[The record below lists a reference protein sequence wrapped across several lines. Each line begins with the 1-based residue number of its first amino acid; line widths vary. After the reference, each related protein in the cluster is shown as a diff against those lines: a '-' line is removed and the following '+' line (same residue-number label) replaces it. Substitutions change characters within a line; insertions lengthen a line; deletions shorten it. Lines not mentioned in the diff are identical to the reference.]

1 MNRSTARAGALA
13 AGLVAPIGFEPSL
26 MPRTA
31 VQQGIVSGLS
41 ASATLGA
48 VALGQAA
55 TAAGA
60 RRWAERAGRDPS
72 TRGAHTAANLA
83 ALGAGIA
90 AQYLLEQRDEEPMRR
105 AIGRTAAY
113 ELSLG
118 AGSALAVNAFG
129 ALVARGDRRTRAIV
143 PGLLTIG
150 AAAAL
155 APVVRRR
162 AQARLGGG
170 PAVIPSLASAGAV
183 AAGVQ
188 VVAAAEKGLSRA
200 VGRSLAAVLPGPP
213 ALWTWS
219 GRAAATAITAG
230 LVTRALNGVY
240 EKIES
245 GAEQAEAGLGEPPND
260 AYVSGGI
267 VSAVPFATLSR
278 EGRRHVISRTRA
290 QFIERVMGEVAVAE
304 PVRVYVGLES
314 APTMQQ
320 RVALAL
326 DEVERLGALDRSL
339 LVLVSPTGTGYVNY
353 AAVEAA
359 EYLALGDVATVTM
372 QYSLR
377 PSFLSLDRVDEG
389 REQNRALWTA
399 LHERIQARPESQRPR
414 VVMFGESLGAHTS
427 QDTVLHQGTQGL
439 RELGVQ
445 RALWI
450 GSPAGSGWRT
460 EVQSSSATRETRDL
474 VGEFDS
480 FEDYLALPE
489 EQRAELR
496 YVMITHDEDGVPKFG
511 PPLAVQAPAW
521 LRDQRPAGIPQTMR
535 WAPFTTFLQVF
546 VDMLNGSNVT
556 PGTFAALGHDYRADL
571 LDFISVVYDLPAT
584 PAQMQSLNRALP
596 LFEKQ
601 LFDYI
606 DGTAAAAEHVAD
618 GASPVGEGTIQAGP
632 R

>member
-1 MNRSTARAGALA
+1 MTTSTAHAGALA

-31 VQQGIVSGLS
+31 VQQGLVTGLS
-41 ASATLGA
+41 ASMTLGA
-48 VALGQAA
+48 VALGQAV
-55 TAAGA
+55 TDAGA
-60 RRWAERAGRDPS
+60 RRIAVRVGADPQGS
-72 TRGAHTAANLA
+72 HGAHAAANA
-83 ALGAGIA
+83 VALGVGIA
-90 AQYLLEQRDEEPMRR
+90 AQHLLKQRAEEPMRR

-118 AGSALAVNAFG
+118 AGSALAVSAMG
-129 ALVARGDRRTRAIV
+129 ALTARGDRSTRTIV
-143 PGLLTIG
+143 PAILTAG
-150 AAAAL
+150 AAVAL
-155 APVVRRR
+155 TPVVRQR
-162 AQARLGGG
+162 ASTRLAGG
-170 PAVIPSLASAGAV
+170 PAVAPSLAAAGAV

-200 VGRSLAAVLPGPP
+200 VGRGLAAALPGPP
-213 ALWTWS
+213 ALWTWT
-219 GRAAATAITAG
+219 GRAAAAAATAG
-230 LVTRALNGVY
+230 LATRALNGVY

-245 GAEQAEAGLGEPPND
+245 GAERAEAGLGEAPGD
-260 AYVSGGI
+260 AYVSGGV

-278 EGRRHVISRTRA
+278 EGRRHVVSRTRA
-290 QFIERVMGEVAVAE
+290 QFIERVMGEVALAE

-314 APTMQQ
+314 APTMAE

-339 LVLVSPTGTGYVNY
+339 LLLVSPTGTGYVNY
-353 AAVEAA
+353 AAVEAV

-399 LHERIQARPESQRPR
+399 LRDRIDALPADERPR

-439 RELGVQ
+439 RDLGVE

-460 EVQSSSATRETRDL
+460 EILSSRATRETREL
-474 VGEFDS
+474 VAEFDS
-480 FEDYLALPE
+480 FADYLALPE
-489 EQRAELR
+489 ARRAALR

-511 PPLAVQAPAW
+511 PPLAVQAPQW
-521 LRDQRPAGIPQTMR
+521 LRDQRPPGIPQTMR

-571 LDFISVVYDLPAT
+571 LDFVSAVYDLPAT
-584 PAQMQSLNRALP
+584 PTQMSNLQRALP

-606 DGTAAAAEHVAD
+606 DGTAAAAAKAD
-618 GASPVGEGTIQAGP
+618 QPPAEGSSAPGQ
-632 R
+632 

>member
-1 MNRSTARAGALA
+1 VNPSTARAGALA

-31 VQQGIVSGLS
+31 VQQGIVTGLS

-60 RRWAERAGRDPS
+60 RRLAARTGADPTS
-72 TRGAHTAANLA
+72 RRVQAAANA
-83 ALGAGIA
+83 TALGAGIA
-90 AQYLLEQRDEEPMRR
+90 AQHLLQQRPEEPMRR
-105 AIGRTAAY
+105 AVGRTAAY

-118 AGSALAVNAFG
+118 AGSALAVGALG
-129 ALVARGDRRTRAIV
+129 ALVARGDRRTRTLG
-143 PGLLTIG
+143 PGVLTIG

-155 APVVRRR
+155 APVARRR
-162 AQARLGGG
+162 AHTRLAGG
-170 PAVIPSLASAGAV
+170 PAVVPSLAAAGAV

-200 VGRSLAAVLPGPP
+200 VGRGLAAVLPGPP
-213 ALWTWS
+213 ALWTWT
-219 GRAAATAITAG
+219 GRAAAAATSAG
-230 LVTRALNGVY
+230 LVAHALDGVY

-245 GAEQAEAGLGEPPND
+245 GAEHAEPGLGQTPND

-278 EGRRHVISRTRA
+278 EGRRHVIARTRA
-290 QFIERVMGEVAVAE
+290 QFIERVMGEVALAE
-304 PVRVYVGLES
+304 PVRVYVGLAS
-314 APTMQQ
+314 APTMQE

-326 DEVERLGALDRSL
+326 DEVDRLGALDRSL
-339 LVLVSPTGTGYVNY
+339 LLLVSPTGTGYVNY

-399 LHERIQARPESQRPR
+399 LHERIQALPGEQRPR

-439 RELGVQ
+439 HDLGVE

-460 EVQSSSATRETRDL
+460 EVQSSSATRETREL

-480 FEDYLALPE
+480 FADYLALPE
-489 EQRAELR
+489 ERRAALR

-511 PPLAVQAPAW
+511 PPLAVQAPLW
-521 LRDQRPAGIPQTMR
+521 LRDQRPPGIPETMR

-571 LDFISVVYDLPAT
+571 LEFVSAVYGLPAT
-584 PAQMQSLNRALP
+584 QAQMQILNRALP

-606 DGTAAAAEHVAD
+606 DGTAAAEARAQQPVVEGPQPTD
-618 GASPVGEGTIQAGP
+618 GK
-632 R
+632 

>member
-1 MNRSTARAGALA
+1 MTPSTARAGALA
-13 AGLVAPIGFEPSL
+13 AGLVAPIGFEASL

-31 VQQGIVSGLS
+31 VQQGMVTGLS

-60 RRWAERAGRDPS
+60 RRLAARTGADPGS
-72 TRGAHTAANLA
+72 RGVHAAANAA
-83 ALGAGIA
+83 ALGGGIV
-90 AQYLLEQRDEEPMRR
+90 AQYLLQQRSEEPMRR

-118 AGSALAVNAFG
+118 AGSALAVSAFG
-129 ALVARGDRRTRAIV
+129 ALVARGDRRTRAVV

-155 APVVRRR
+155 TPVVRQR
-162 AQARLGGG
+162 ASTRLAGG
-170 PAVIPSLASAGAV
+170 PAVVPSLAAAGAV

-200 VGRSLAAVLPGPP
+200 VGRGLAAVLPGPP
-213 ALWTWS
+213 ALWTWT
-219 GRAAATAITAG
+219 GRAAAAAATAA
-230 LVTRALNGVY
+230 LVARALDGVY

-245 GAEQAEAGLGEPPND
+245 GAERAEAGLGEVPND
-260 AYVSGGI
+260 PYVSGGV

-278 EGRRHVISRTRA
+278 EGRRHVVSRTRA

-314 APTMQQ
+314 APTMPE

-339 LVLVSPTGTGYVNY
+339 LLLVSPTGTGYVNY
-353 AAVEAA
+353 AAVEAV

-399 LHERIQARPESQRPR
+399 LHERIEARPPQERPR

-427 QDTVLHQGTQGL
+427 QDTVLHQGTEGL
-439 RELGVQ
+439 RDLGVE

-460 EVQSSSATRETRDL
+460 EVRSSSATRQTREL

-489 EQRAELR
+489 ERRAALR

-511 PPLAVQAPAW
+511 PPLAVQAPDW
-521 LRDQRPAGIPQTMR
+521 LREQRPTGIPDTMR

-571 LDFISVVYDLPAT
+571 LDFVSAVYDLPAT
-584 PAQMQSLNRALP
+584 TTQMQNLNRALP

-601 LFDYI
+601 LFDFI
-606 DGTAAAAEHVAD
+606 DGAATAAAKDQQAEE
-618 GASPVGEGTIQAGP
+618 GAHASGEDPAG
-632 R
+632 